1 LLSPGANIG
10 NYRVLQ
16 KIGTGGM
23 GAVYLAE
30 HPLIGK
36 KVALKVIHK
45 ELATN
50 REVVQRFFQEARAV
64 NKIGNE
70 HIVEIHDF
78 GISPEGDNF
87 YIMEYLEGKTLA
99 SVLTHSAVLDVMRSL
114 HIGAQ
119 IANALSAAH
128 AQGIIHRDLKPDNIM
143 LMQRM
148 GNQDF
153 VKVLDFGLA
162 KMFQGGPSAVQTAA
176 GVLLGTPQYMSPEA
190 CESKRDLIDHRTDIY
205 ALGILLFQ
213 MMTGVLPFNG
223 DSMGEVLVKQ
233 VTALPPGP
241 RGFNP
246 NIPPSVEQIL
256 LRCLAK
262 APDARFPT
270 MNALREA
277 LLDPERYLRASPPIA
292 PARSVAP
299 GEGVTAQQVMAA
311 AAQRQRELAQGA
323 TSAFQPNHGYAP
335 TAAHQPQGYAPTAA
349 HQPNQG
355 YAPTA
360 ALQPNLVG
368 MAATAAFSPQQHGA
382 GFAATAAFS
391 PQQHGQL
398 PAQAPQQ
405 KTMIAPDVQRSQS
418 QPMPYGQP
426 QPYAQ
431 NYQQPAGA
439 MPLMPSPRSMDA
451 SGQRTVMDDSHHVSN
466 LPAANQPLP
475 LPAPQKTVVAGGQP
489 APMMAPPVPMAEPP
503 RSMAL
508 PQPVQPVMHTM
519 RIATPLGHT
528 SHPPKKVWPMVL
540 VIGLVLGLGGGGLAV
555 WLSGSDDSSDAG
567 SKQDPPS
574 SKDGSATDPGSAGS
588 AKPVAVVTI
597 DAGTTVTPIT
607 ADAAVAPASI
617 DAATNGSAAPAT
629 IDAGVMPTVVDAP
642 EAVKLVRL
650 TLDSQPQGA
659 IVVGPDGTELGKTPL
674 KTDWP
679 SSTNAV
685 KFIFR
690 LKGYR
695 DKVKE
700 LTITANMLTRVDL
713 DRAPTGQKQTSPPS
727 GTGKGSARPRDNGVG
742 NGLERPD

>member
-1 LLSPGANIG
+1 LLSPGATIG

-36 KVALKVIHK
+36 KIALKVIHK

-70 HIVEIHDF
+70 HIVGIHDF
-78 GISPEGDNF
+78 GVTPEGDNF
-87 YIMEYLEGKTLA
+87 YIMEYLEGRTLA
-99 SVLTHSAVLDVMRSL
+99 SVLTHSAVLEVMRSL

-148 GNQDF
+148 GDQDF

-241 RGFNP
+241 RGLNP

-270 MNALREA
+270 MTALREA

-311 AAQRQRELAQGA
+311 AAQRQRELAQGQAA
-323 TSAFQPNHGYAP
+323 TAAFQPHQGFAP
-335 TAAHQPQGYAPTAA
+335 TAAHQPG
-349 HQPNQG
+349 G

-360 ALQPNLVG
+360 ALQPNAMGV
-368 MAATAAFSPQQHGA
+368 AATAAFSPQQHGGYGQQPGGHGA
-382 GFAATAAFS
+382 TAAFAPQQPGGYGATAAFS
-391 PQQHGQL
+391 PQQHGH
-398 PAQAPQQ
+398 AANAPQQ
-405 KTMIAPDVQRSQS
+405 KTMLAGEVPRGAPFG
-418 QPMPYGQP
+418 QPQHPPYGQP
-426 QPYAQ
+426 QF
-431 NYQQPAGA
+431 QQPAGA
-439 MPLMPSPRSMDA
+439 MPLMPSARSMDA
-451 SGQRTVMDDSHHVSN
+451 SGQRTVMDDSHNVSN
-466 LPAANQPLP
+466 LPAAHQPLP
-475 LPAPQKTVVAGGQP
+475 LPAPQKTVVAGGHLP
-489 APMMAPPVPMAEPP
+489 AMVAPPVPIAEVVRPTG
-503 RSMAL
+503 L
-508 PQPVQPVMHTM
+508 PQPVQPAMNTM

-528 SHPPKKVWPMVL
+528 SRPPKSVWPMVL

-555 WLSGSDDSSDAG
+555 WLSGGDDETSTPA
-567 SKQDPPS
+567 K
-574 SKDGSATDPGSAGS
+574 KDPGSADPGS
-588 AKPVAVVTI
+588 AVAVAI
-597 DAGTTVTPIT
+597 DAGTTVTPI
-607 ADAAVAPASI
+607 ADAAAAPTTTPDAAPSTQDGSAAVAIDAGVVASI
-617 DAATNGSAAPAT
+617 DAAVAEPT
-629 IDAGVMPTVVDAP
+629 I
-642 EAVKLVRL
+642 KLVRL
-650 TLDSQPQGA
+650 TLDSQPPGA
-659 IVVGPDGTELGKTPL
+659 TVLGPDGTELGTTPL

-679 SSTNAV
+679 SSANPV
-685 KFIFR
+685 KFTFK
-690 LKGYR
+690 LKGHR

-700 LTITANMLTRVDL
+700 LTVTANMLTRVDL
-713 DRAPTGQKQTSPPS
+713 DRASGGTRPPPA
-727 GTGKGSARPRDNGVG
+727 GTGKGSAKTQRDNGVG